1 MLKLYNEL
9 ATWWPLLSSPEDYA
23 DEADFFWQLLS
34 GAGLPASGSLLE
46 MGSGGGNNASHLK
59 HHCAH
64 MTLTDFSPRMLE
76 VSRTLNPECEHLEGD
91 MRTLRLGRLFDAV
104 FIHDAIDY
112 ITSPD
117 DLRRSMETAFAH
129 CRPGGAALF
138 TPDHVRE
145 TSLPLTDHGGHDG
158 DGRALRYLEWT
169 YDPDE
174 TDTTYV
180 VEFAYLLREAGQ
192 PVRFEHEQHVCGLF
206 PRSWWLQLF
215 S

>member
-1 MLKLYNEL
+1 
-9 ATWWPLLSSPEDYA
+9 
-23 DEADFFWQLLS
+23 
-34 GAGLPASGSLLE
+34 
-46 MGSGGGNNASHLK
+46 
-59 HHCAH
+59 
-64 MTLTDFSPRMLE
+64 MTLTDLSPDMLE
-76 VSRTLNPECEHLEGD
+76 VSRALNPECEHLEGD

-112 ITSPD
+112 MTSPD
-117 DLRRSMETAFAH
+117 DLRRAMETAFAH

-145 TSLPLTDHGGHDG
+145 TFLPSTDHGGHDG

-174 TDTTYV
+174 TDTTYA

-206 PRSWWLQLF
+206 PRALWLKRLSEVGFQAQVVQDSYERDLF
-215 S
+215 LAQRPAA